1 MHSHMLTAQALMA
14 FTVSSGAV
22 KAEKNDQCSNIRNKF
37 RFFLSLQDGSV
48 TFWVIECQVYMTLL
62 YSYL

>member
-22 KAEKNDQCSNIRNKF
+22 KADKNDQCSNIKF
-37 RFFLSLQDGSV
+37 RFFSSPQDGSV
-48 TFWVIECQVYMTLL
+48 TFWVIDCQVYMTLL
-62 YSYL
+62 